1 MGPRVCRVHSHKGS
15 SKLKL
20 SLIVTRLLIFTFIRF
35 IMDNS
40 EEVTVPT
47 NLKVYQYFNNYQAKG
62 KKKKVYF
69 ITFTVSSSS
78 LLGYLPFILPHF

>member
-1 MGPRVCRVHSHKGS
+1 
-15 SKLKL
+15 
-20 SLIVTRLLIFTFIRF
+20 
-35 IMDNS
+35 MDNS

-62 KKKKVYF
+62 KKNNTRVYC
-69 ITFTVSSSS
+69 ITCTTSSSS